1 MNLTKLLESRV
12 GNHGIKFNPVLALEA
27 KLQLAEDIA
36 VKLDLPRNDVKALL
50 YLAKEQQL
58 EQAIERL
65 ATTWRW
71 WGDSLGYFNRKSD
84 AHTFYQEAKLAL
96 SHGLIWLS
104 LQQWQ
109 NTGLF
114 SVHGIHGDSTELFY
128 IDPETH
134 AAKIVPD
141 TYTYPVIHG
150 LAYDDS
156 ALPTEVYVR
165 LLPDNEGA
173 NAQLIKLATIVTDI
187 SLSMASYPSAEIAVA
202 TDEARPLRLHI
213 LTDTDLTPLAT
224 TAQITSAELAAA
236 LPEFPSHQPSTV
248 SDDKYLEF
256 LVRKFGLHNQS
267 IEVVSAETVPYL
279 NSFDATASVNVEVP
293 ARKQTPAKTP
303 VVVETV
309 KSEPIAPVTPTE
321 QAREIEP
328 TVITPEPQPF
338 LSTSAA
344 EVAERIAEEILSVE
358 DPILDLPEPAPRIP
372 ATKPSLP
379 IQPATIP
386 TPPVN
391 LAPATAARDIVH
403 KVKVANTEIVI
414 ASKWQDAK
422 PLEVHAVVYKSPV
435 GFQGEVNTLNKLINL
450 HLTAGRSVFD
460 LVEILSGES
469 FGPAGNTDNPDI
481 PTCTS
486 VADYIG
492 QWLTQQHA

>member
-12 GNHGIKFNPVLALEA
+12 GNHGIKFNPVLALDAE
-27 KLQLAEDIA
+27 LQLADDA
-36 VKLDLPRNDVKALL
+36 AAKLGIPRNDIKSLL
-50 YLAKEQQL
+50 YLTKEQQF

-84 AHTFYQEAKLAL
+84 AHTFYQEVKLAL
-96 SHGLIWLS
+96 SHGLIWPS

-114 SVHGIHGDSTELFY
+114 SVHGVRGDSTDLFY
-128 IDPETH
+128 VDPETH

-150 LAYDDS
+150 LAFDDS
-156 ALPTEVYVR
+156 ALATEMFVR
-165 LLPDNEGA
+165 LLPDSETA
-173 NAQLIKLATIVTDI
+173 NTQLIKLATISADI

-213 LTDTDLTPLAT
+213 LTETDLAPLAT
-224 TAQITSAELAAA
+224 IAQITSAELAAA
-236 LPEFPSHQPSTV
+236 LPEFPSHQLV
-248 SDDKYLEF
+248 GAADDKYLEF

-267 IEVVSAETVPYL
+267 IEVVRADNIPYL
-279 NSFDATASVNVEVP
+279 GSFDATAAVEVEVP
-293 ARKQTPAKTP
+293 ERKPASAPAKAPLVSEPVKTEPVVPVETIEPVEQVQQIEP
-303 VVVETV
+303 VVVT
-309 KSEPIAPVTPTE
+309 SEP
-321 QAREIEP
+321 Q
-328 TVITPEPQPF
+328 QF
-338 LSTSAA
+338 LSATAA
-344 EVAERIAEEILSVE
+344 EVAERIAEEILSIE
-358 DPILDLPEPAPRIP
+358 DPILDLPPVQEMPIIEPPQSVP
-372 ATKPSLP
+372 AAESG
-379 IQPATIP
+379 PAS
-386 TPPVN
+386 
-391 LAPATAARDIVH
+391 RDIVH

-422 PLEVHAVVYKSPV
+422 PLEVHAVVYKSPI

-492 QWLTQQHA
+492 QWLSRN